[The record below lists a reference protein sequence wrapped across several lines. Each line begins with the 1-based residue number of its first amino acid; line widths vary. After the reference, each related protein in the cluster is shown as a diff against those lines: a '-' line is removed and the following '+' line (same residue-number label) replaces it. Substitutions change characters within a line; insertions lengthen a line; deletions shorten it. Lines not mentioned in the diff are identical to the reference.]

1 MSISKGSDSLRVAA
15 SLREVVAKKSKVSFK
30 RKVCFVIQGLSV

>member
-15 SLREVVAKKSKVSFK
+15 SLREVVAKKSVSFK